1 MEEVPMSEIRKIV
14 PDDMEEPTWP
24 TSSPLTIA
32 QVLRQADRQVNLGQM
47 QDYVP
52 LPLGFDQIDR
62 VIGGGLMRG
71 ELVLLGGAQGIGKT
85 IFALQAARNLALN
98 DKLYAFYV
106 SYEHPETHLLHRLLC
121 MESIDPQAREY
132 QHGLRM
138 RDLRNVVLTKRA
150 GEGRGQGQGLYQIL
164 QGHPLARRSLKKI
177 AEYANRLIV
186 MKGNPVNTNLQ
197 ALRSLTHRLV
207 TTCEGNVALFV
218 DYLQKVSVEPIKT
231 ADENDKV
238 TIIVEGLKDLA
249 LSLNIPVFAIVAAD
263 REGLQAKRLHL
274 HHLRGSSALDYECD
288 IAIIMNN
295 KYYIISRDHIAFDPY
310 KAESY
315 RNWIICTVEKNRS
328 GRGMIDTEF
337 ELRSEYFCFNPLGNI
352 VEQRLID
359 EKLVYE

>member
-1 MEEVPMSEIRKIV
+1 MSEIRKIGS
-14 PDDMEEPTWP
+14 DDGEEELSWP
-24 TSSPLTIA
+24 GTVPLTIA
-32 QVLRQADRQVNLGQM
+32 QVLRHADQQVTQGQM

-71 ELVLLGGAQGIGKT
+71 ELTLLGGSQGIGKT
-85 IFALQAARNLALN
+85 IMALQAARNLAF
-98 DKLYAFYV
+98 KEKIYAFYV
-106 SYEHPETHLLHRLLC
+106 SFEHPETHLLHRLLC
-121 MESIDPQAREY
+121 MESIDLASDEY

-138 RDLRNVVLTKRA
+138 RDLRNIVLTRRA
-150 GEGRGQGQGLYQIL
+150 GEGRAQGLYQIL
-164 QGHPLARRSLKKI
+164 QGHTLARRSLKQI

-186 MKGNPVNTNLQ
+186 MKGNPVTTNLL

-207 TTCEGNVALFV
+207 TSCEGNVVLFV
-218 DYLQKVSVEPIKT
+218 DYLQKVSIEPLRT
-231 ADENDKV
+231 VDENDKV

-263 REGLQAKRLHL
+263 REGLAAKRLHL

-295 KYYIISRDHIAFDPY
+295 KYYIISRDHVAFDPY

-315 RNWIICTVEKNRS
+315 RNWVVFTVEKNRS
-328 GRGMIDTEF
+328 GKAMLDVEF
-337 ELRSEYFCFNPLGNI
+337 ELRSEYFCFNPLGKV

-359 EKLVYE
+359 EKLVFE

>member
-1 MEEVPMSEIRKIV
+1 MSEIRKIAPESEMGEEEEHWPGTV
-14 PDDMEEPTWP
+14 PQT
-24 TSSPLTIA
+24 LA
-32 QVLRQADRQVNLGQM
+32 QVLRQADQQVTQGLM

-85 IFALQAARNLALN
+85 IFALQSARNLALN
-98 DKLYAFYV
+98 EKQYAFYV
-106 SYEHPETHLLHRLLC
+106 SYEHPETHLLQRLLC
-121 MESIDPQAREY
+121 MESIDVVAQEY

-138 RDLRNVVLTKRA
+138 RDLRNIVLTKRA
-150 GEGRGQGQGLYQIL
+150 GEGRSQGLYQIL
-164 QGHPLARRSLKKI
+164 QGHALARRSLQQV

-186 MKGNPVNTNLQ
+186 MKGNPVSTSLQ

-207 TTCEGNVALFV
+207 RSCDGNLVLFV
-218 DYLQKVSVEPIKT
+218 DYLQKVSVDPLKT
-231 ADENDKV
+231 VDENDKI
-238 TIIVEGLKDLA
+238 TIVVEGLKDLA
-249 LSLNIPVFAIVAAD
+249 LSLNIPVFAVVAAD
-263 REGLQAKRLHL
+263 REGLRAKRLHL

-295 KYYIISRDHIAFDPY
+295 KYYIISKDHIAFDPY

-315 RNWIICTVEKNRS
+315 RNWVVFTLEKNRA
-328 GRGMIDTEF
+328 GKAMNDLEF
-337 ELRSEYFCFNPLGNI
+337 ELRSEYFCFNPLGRV
-352 VEQRLID
+352 VEQRLVD

>member
-1 MEEVPMSEIRKIV
+1 MGEIRKIV
-14 PDDMEEPTWP
+14 SEEEEPQWP
-24 TSSPLTIA
+24 VSTPLTIA
-32 QVLRQADRQVNLGQM
+32 QVLRQVDHQVARGQM
-47 QDYVP
+47 EDYIP

-62 VIGGGLMRG
+62 VIGGGLIRG
-71 ELVLLGGAQGIGKT
+71 ELILLGGAQGIGKT
-85 IFALQAARNLALN
+85 IFALQAARNLARN
-98 DKLYAFYV
+98 EKLYAFYI

-121 MESIDPQAREY
+121 MESIDPTAEEY

-138 RDLRNVVLTKRA
+138 RDLRNIILTKRA
-150 GEGRGQGQGLYQIL
+150 GERRSQGLYQIL
-164 QGHPLARRSLKKI
+164 QGHRLARGSLQRI

-207 TTCEGNVALFV
+207 KTCDGNVVLFV

-231 ADENDKV
+231 VDENDKV

-249 LSLNIPVFAIVAAD
+249 LSLNIPVFAVVAAG
-263 REGLQAKRLHL
+263 REGLRAKRLHL

-295 KYYIISRDHIAFDPY
+295 KFYIVSRDHIAFDPY

-315 RNWIICTVEKNRS
+315 RNWIVFTIEKNRA
-328 GRGMIDTEF
+328 GRGMIDVEF
-337 ELRSEYFCFNPLGNI
+337 ELRSEYFCFNPLGRV

-359 EKLVYE
+359 EKMVYE

>member
-1 MEEVPMSEIRKIV
+1 MGEIRKIV
-14 PDDMEEPTWP
+14 QEQDELEEDRWP
-24 TSSPLTIA
+24 VSTPLTIA
-32 QVLRQADRQVNLGQM
+32 QVLRQADQQVNLGQM

-52 LPLGFDQIDR
+52 LPMGFDQIDR
-62 VIGGGLMRG
+62 MIGGGLMRG

-85 IFALQAARNLALN
+85 AFALQAARNLALN
-98 DKLYAFYV
+98 EKVYSFYV

-121 MESIDPQAREY
+121 MESIDPTSKEY

-150 GEGRGQGQGLYQIL
+150 GEGRSQGLYQIL
-164 QGHPLARRSLKKI
+164 QGHSQARRSLKQI
-177 AEYANRLIV
+177 AEYANHLIV
-186 MKGNPVNTNLQ
+186 MKGNPVSTNLQ
-197 ALRSLTHRLV
+197 ALRSLAHRLV
-207 TTCEGNVALFV
+207 TTCEGNVVLFV

-231 ADENDKV
+231 VDELDKV

-249 LSLNIPVFAIVAAD
+249 LSLNIPVVAVVAAG
-263 REGLQAKRLHL
+263 REGLRAKRLHL

-315 RNWIICTVEKNRS
+315 RNWIVFTIEKNRA
-328 GRGMIDTEF
+328 GKAMLDVEF
-337 ELRSEYFCFNPLGNI
+337 ELRSEYFCFNPLGSV

-359 EKLVYE
+359 EKIVYE